1 MLRIAVFLILLLGT
15 CGYAL
20 WRGGAPERI
29 AAGAMLAATIASAVF
44 RSEVDGRFVDVELG
58 LFLVDTLLL
67 IVLSAIMLHAD
78 RGWPILLCALHLC
91 TVGAHGVKF
100 VDSEM
105 IRVTYVVMVT
115 AWSWPMVI
123 ALGVGTWRH
132 RRRLVTCGYDRDWSS
147 PNAPEAGSPA
157 SA

>member
-1 MLRIAVFLILLLGT
+1 MLRIAIFLILLLGT

-29 AAGAMLAATIASAVF
+29 VAAAMLAATIGSAIF
-44 RSEVDGRFVDVELG
+44 RSDVDGRFMDVEVGLFVVDV
-58 LFLVDTLLL
+58 LLL
-67 IVLSAIMLHAD
+67 VILFAIVLRAD
-78 RGWPILLCALHLC
+78 RGWPILVCALHLC

-100 VDSEM
+100 IDSEM

-123 ALGVGTWRH
+123 ALAIGTWRH
-132 RRRLVTCGYDRDWSS
+132 RRRLLANGYDLDWSG
-147 PNAPEAGSPA
+147 PITPEVGSPA
-157 SA
+157 SV

>member
-1 MLRIAVFLILLLGT
+1 MLRIANFLILLLGT

-44 RSEVDGRFVDVELG
+44 RSDIDGRFIDLEVG
-58 LFLVDTLLL
+58 LFLVDAILLA
-67 IVLSAIMLHAD
+67 VLLAVMLRAD
-78 RGWPILLCALHLC
+78 RGWPILICALHLC
-91 TVGAHGVKF
+91 TVGAHGVKLI
-100 VDSEM
+100 DSEM

-132 RRRLVTCGYDRDWSS
+132 RRRLLINGHDRDWS
-147 PNAPEAGSPA
+147 APIASEEGSTA

>member
-1 MLRIAVFLILLLGT
+1 MLRIVIFLILLLGT

-29 AAGAMLAATIASAVF
+29 AAGAMLAATVASAIF
-44 RSEVDGRFVDVELG
+44 RSDIDGRFLDLEVG
-58 LFLVDTLLL
+58 LFLVDATLLA
-67 IVLSAIMLHAD
+67 VLLVIMLRAD
-78 RGWPILLCALHLC
+78 RGWPILICALHLC

-100 VDSEM
+100 IDSEM

-123 ALGVGTWRH
+123 ALGIGTWRH
-132 RRRLVTCGYDRDWSS
+132 RRRLAINGYDLDWS
-147 PNAPEAGSPA
+147 APIAPKAGVMA
-157 SA
+157 SI